1 MHDLQGLCRPTT
13 RTLRIPLHEPH
24 TRRLALLVDWSG
36 SIRRGGYD
44 DSMNQEHRIPGR
56 YGIDEIEASSL
67 ESWPNAH
74 PERDYVVHLE
84 MPEFTCLCPRSGFP
98 DFATITIDYVPDQHI
113 VELKSLKLYI
123 NKYRNRQIS
132 HESAANTIL
141 NDLVALLSP
150 RWMRV
155 VADFTVRGNIKT
167 IIFAE
172 HSMPEYSG
180 PRPEYRRHLPTN
192 L

>member
-1 MHDLQGLCRPTT
+1 MD
-13 RTLRIPLHEPH
+13 
-24 TRRLALLVDWSG
+24 
-36 SIRRGGYD
+36 
-44 DSMNQEHRIPGR
+44 NQTQTRIPGK
-56 YGIDEIEASSL
+56 YGIEEIETSQL
-67 ESWPNAH
+67 EAWPNSN
-74 PERDYVVHLE
+74 PERDYVSHME
-84 MPEFTCLCPRSGFP
+84 IPEFTCLCPRSGFP
-98 DFATITIDYVPDQHI
+98 DFATIIIDYVPDQSV

-132 HESAANTIL
+132 HEAATNKIL
-141 NDLVALLSP
+141 DDLVALLTP

-172 HSMPEYSG
+172 HSASHYQG
-180 PRPEYRRHLPTN
+180 PRPEFRRYLPGN

>member
-1 MHDLQGLCRPTT
+1 MS
-13 RTLRIPLHEPH
+13 RTPQ
-24 TRRLALLVDWSG
+24 V
-36 SIRRGGYD
+36 
-44 DSMNQEHRIPGR
+44 
-56 YGIDEIEASSL
+56 
-67 ESWPNAH
+67 
-74 PERDYVVHLE
+74 
-84 MPEFTCLCPRSGFP
+84 
-98 DFATITIDYVPDQHI
+98 

-123 NKYRNRQIS
+123 NAYRNRQIS
-132 HESAANTIL
+132 HESATNTIL

-172 HSMPEYSG
+172 HSTSEYAG
-180 PRPEYRRHLPTN
+180 PRPEYRRHLPAN